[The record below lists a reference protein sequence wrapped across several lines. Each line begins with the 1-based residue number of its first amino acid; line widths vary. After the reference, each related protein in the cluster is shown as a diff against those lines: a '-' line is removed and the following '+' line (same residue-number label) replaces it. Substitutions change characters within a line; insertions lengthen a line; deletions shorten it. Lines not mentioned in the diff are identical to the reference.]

1 MKKNTL
7 PKLYLPL
14 EESGSNS
21 PERLLSLEFST
32 NFSKTGYLTL
42 ILTLF
47 LCLSSSLQTFAQS
60 RTVSGTV
67 TDATE
72 NTPVPGVNVTVK
84 GTTTGT
90 VTDPNG
96 AYSLSVPDNATLS
109 FSFIG
114 YATQEIPVG
123 NRSTIDVALTADVQ
137 ALSEVVVVGYGTQ
150 KKADVT
156 GATATVNAKDLN
168 VGVINNPL
176 QSVQGRVAGLNIVSS
191 GGDPTNNR
199 PTIRLR
205 GTSSLSANSEP
216 LIVVDGV
223 AGVPL
228 NAVAP
233 EDIQSVDVLKDASAA
248 AIYGSRGANGVIII
262 TTKRGVAGKTTVEY
276 NGYVGVESPAKFL
289 PFFTPDEYRAKL
301 RELNLDVAANDYGAS
316 TNWFKELSRNAVS
329 HNHSLAVSGGTDKFS
344 YRGSLVYLNQ
354 PGIMLNS
361 AYDRLNG
368 RLNIVQ
374 KALDDKLEIQ
384 LLLSQQ
390 IANKNFVDQFA
401 FLLAGRINPT
411 IPVYND
417 QGTYLQP
424 GVAGFD
430 EYNGKRIPGGFEISN
445 PLALLNQID
454 QLGREK
460 QTLGNAKISFEPIPG
475 LRFGVNGSISNNNW
489 LYGRFRPSTYTAGGN
504 NQAAAQRD
512 TREVIDRLLEV
523 TGQYSKTFGT
533 HDVSL
538 LGGYTYQKLS
548 NEGFS
553 ASNMSFP
560 DVFGYSNL
568 NAGNAQADGTT
579 NREVGSYKSEAI
591 LVGFLGRLN
600 YSFNE
605 KYLLTANIRRDGS
618 SRFGANNR
626 WGWFPSVSVGWRI
639 GEESFLK
646 NTGIFS
652 DLKIRAG
659 YGVTGNQEGI
669 YDYAP
674 LLLYGANGSFLT
686 NGAWQTTYGY
696 SQNANPDLKWETSA
710 MTNIGV
716 DFAFLEGRL
725 NGSLEFY
732 NKDTRDLLFS
742 YPIAIG
748 STYGSQNITALTSSV
763 LANVGELNNRG
774 IEFAVDYLAID
785 RENFQW
791 RTNINLAHNKNKI
804 VSLSSGIFRYDPSNP
819 RTYGGY
825 GSGQGGIANP
835 IALVE
840 GYPIGQFYGPVF
852 QGYGTTEKG
861 EPIYNFKDIDGNGTI
876 DPFGKDRTFI
886 GDAQPRLTY
895 SWGNNL
901 TYKRFDLSFL
911 FRGALGHKIANGPYI
926 YSANPNRFPG
936 NNVIKDAF
944 STGIPAGLS
953 PAWSDF
959 WVEKGDFVR
968 LDNWRLSYRLPTFW
982 KYLSSASIFVAGNN
996 TFIITKYRGI
1006 DPEPRLGATRDIY
1019 GGSDENTN
1027 LSPGLENIT
1036 FYPRTRSFT
1045 AGLSLNF

>member
-1 MKKNTL
+1 MKNNTQQAIYGFL
-7 PKLYLPL
+7 
-14 EESGSNS
+14 SGNRVLNLCGIRGIKKYSIFLS
-21 PERLLSLEFST
+21 ALLLSLTFP
-32 NFSKTGYLTL
+32 
-42 ILTLF
+42 
-47 LCLSSSLQTFAQS
+47 LQTFAQD
-60 RTVSGTV
+60 VNISGKV
-67 TDATE
+67 LDEADSS
-72 NTPVPGVNVTVK
+72 PLPGVNITVK
-84 GTTTGT
+84 GTTNGT
-90 VTDPNG
+90 VTDGTG
-96 AYSLSVPDNATLS
+96 AYTLSVPSNSTLV
-109 FSFIG
+109 FSYIG
-114 YATQEIPVG
+114 YTTQEIAVS
-123 NRSTIDVALTADVQ
+123 NRTSINVNMASDVK

-156 GATATVNAKDLN
+156 GATATVTAKDLN

-199 PTIRLR
+199 PAIRLR

-262 TTKRGVAGKTTVEY
+262 TTKRGIAGKTTVEY
-276 NGYVGVESPAKFL
+276 NGYVGVETPAKFL
-289 PFFTPDEYRAKL
+289 PFLSADEYRSKL
-301 RELNLDVAANDYGAS
+301 RELNLDVTANDYGAS

-329 HNHSLAVSGGTDKFS
+329 QNHSLAVSGGTDKFS

-354 PGIMLNS
+354 PGIMHNS
-361 AYDRLNG
+361 SYDRLNG
-368 RLNIVQ
+368 RLNLVQ

-390 IANKNFVDQFA
+390 IANKNQVDPFA

-417 QGTYLQP
+417 QGTFLQP

-430 EYNGKRIPGGFEISN
+430 VYNGKRIPGGFEIAN
-445 PLALLNQID
+445 PLALLEQIE

-460 QTLGNAKISFEPIPG
+460 QTLGNVKVSIEPVTG
-475 LRFGVNGSISNNNW
+475 LKFGVNGSISNNNW
-489 LYGRFRPSTYTAGGN
+489 IYGRFQPSTFTAGGN
-504 NQAAAQRD
+504 NQSAAQRD
-512 TREVIDRLLEV
+512 TRETIDKLLEI

-533 HDVSL
+533 HNVSV

-548 NEGFS
+548 NEGFR
-553 ASNMSFP
+553 AANRSFP

-579 NREVGSYKSEAI
+579 NREVSSYKTEAI
-591 LVGFLGRLN
+591 LVGFLGRIN

-618 SRFGANNR
+618 SRFGSNNR

-652 DLKIRAG
+652 DLKLRAG

-674 LLLYGANGSFLT
+674 LLLYGANGSFLN

-716 DFAFLEGRL
+716 DFSLLQGRL
-725 NGSLEFY
+725 NGSLEVY
-732 NKDTRDLLFS
+732 SKDTRDLLFS

-748 STYGSQNITALTSSV
+748 STYGSQNLTALTSSV
-763 LANVGELNNRG
+763 LANVGEINNRG
-774 IEFAVDYLAID
+774 IEFAVDYLVID
-785 RENFQW
+785 REDFQW
-791 RTNINLAHNKNKI
+791 KTNLNLAHNRNKI
-804 VSLSSGIFRYDPSNP
+804 VSLSSGIFRYDASNP

-835 IALVE
+835 VALIE

-852 QGYGTTEKG
+852 QGFGTTEKG
-861 EPIYNFKDIDGNGTI
+861 EPIYNFKDIDGDGSI

-886 GDAQPRLTY
+886 GDAQPRLVY
-895 SWGNNL
+895 SWGNNF
-901 TYKRFDLSFL
+901 TYKRFDLSVL

-968 LDNWRLSYRLPTFW
+968 LDNWRLSYKLPTFW
-982 KYLSSASIFVAGNN
+982 KYVTSASIFVAGNN
-996 TFIITKYRGI
+996 TFVITKYRGI
-1006 DPEPRLGATRDIY
+1006 DPEPRLGASRDIY
-1019 GGSDENTN
+1019 GNNNDDAINTN

-1045 AGLSLNF
+1045 AGVSLNF